1 MAPLKIAFVAWNA
14 EATDICL
21 RGLAIDNAEQIEAY
35 DRTRGRLFLKDGTE
49 IRAVHDRGFLDG
61 LRFDQIIV
69 ADDYRRRTF
78 YACRDLL
85 KALECCCCV
94 HSCVPEEYLFQLY
107 EIDKER
113 PHDGY
118 I

>member
-14 EATDICL
+14 EATDTYL
-21 RGLAIDNAEQIEAY
+21 HSLVVDNADQVKRY
-35 DRTRGRLFLKDGTE
+35 DRSRGRVTLKDGTE
-49 IRAVHDRGFLDG
+49 IYGVHDRGFLDG

-78 YACRDLL
+78 YVCSDLL
-85 KALECCCCV
+85 KALEYHCQ
-94 HSCVPEEYLFQLY
+94 HSYVPEEYRYQLY
-107 EIDKER
+107 DIDQEAPR
-113 PHDGY
+113 DGY